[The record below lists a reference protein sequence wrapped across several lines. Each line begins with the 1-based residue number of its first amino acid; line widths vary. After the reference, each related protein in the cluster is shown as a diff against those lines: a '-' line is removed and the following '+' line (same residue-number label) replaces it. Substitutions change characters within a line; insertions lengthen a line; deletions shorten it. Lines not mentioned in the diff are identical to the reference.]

1 MTEYSRQLE
10 TLGIIYGTK
19 SKIITID
26 IAKKIS
32 FKFR

>member
-10 TLGIIYGTK
+10 TLGIFYETK

-26 IAKKIS
+26 IAKKN
-32 FKFR
+32 